1 LMGLPKIG
9 GLLIVVLLMP
19 PPGSSQ
25 SPSQGQTQGPA
36 QSPAFRSD
44 LNVVEIA
51 VVAKDSND
59 SPITDLKKNDLRL
72 FDNGV
77 EQTILSFENLGDASV
92 GNPGGPVPA
101 SAETPYQAPYQTTG
115 RPRARLSVILLDTLN
130 MSFKTQTDGRK
141 AVSQMIEKLPQGRD
155 KFAIFALDDS
165 LHLLHDF
172 SRDKASLLAAVG
184 HYRGPYPRI
193 GVDAATSA
201 QSFQA
206 DHTPTAQAPGRG
218 MSQGR
223 MASMPVRSPS
233 TGPLPDQRLLSTL
246 DAFKAIARIMK
257 EAPGEKNLLW
267 VTAGFRVLSRFHPD
281 VQDAMRDLAAAKLML
296 YPIDARGVLAGQG
309 FASAQAL
316 AEFAGQTG
324 GRVYSNSN
332 DTAAFLRAALD
343 DSREGY
349 VLTYAPRDYKQDG
362 SAHQVQLKTDRK
374 GVQLRYRPGYVADR
388 AP

>member
-1 LMGLPKIG
+1 V
-9 GLLIVVLLMP
+9 LLVVLLTP
-19 PPGSSQ
+19 VLGSSQ
-25 SPSQGQTQGPA
+25 NPPQSPPQGQT

-59 SPITDLKKNDLRL
+59 SPITDLKKTDLRL

-77 EQTILSFENLGDASV
+77 EQTILSLEKLGDASV
-92 GNPGGPVPA
+92 GNPGGPA
-101 SAETPYQAPYQTTG
+101 QTSSETPYQTTG
-115 RPRARLSVILLDTLN
+115 RSTARLSVILLDTLN
-130 MSFKTQTDGRK
+130 MSFATQADGRK
-141 AVSQMIEKLPQGRD
+141 AVSQMIEKLPSGRD
-155 KFAIFALDDS
+155 KFAIFALDDN

-172 SRDKASLLAAVG
+172 SRDKASLRAAVD
-184 HYRGPYPRI
+184 HYSGQYPRI
-193 GVDAATSA
+193 GVDAATAA

-206 DHTPTAQAPGRG
+206 DHTPTSQVSGGG
-218 MSQGR
+218 MSQGK

-233 TGPLPDQRLLSTL
+233 TGPLPDRRLLTTL

-267 VTAGFRVLSRFHPD
+267 VTSGFRVLSGFHPD

-309 FASAQAL
+309 FVNAQAL
-316 AEFAGQTG
+316 GEFAEQTG
-324 GRVYSNSN
+324 GRVYFNSN
-332 DTAAFLRAALD
+332 DGAAFLRAALD

-349 VLTYAPRDYKQDG
+349 VLTYAPRDYRQDG
-362 SAHQVQLKTDRK
+362 SAHHVQLKTDRK

>member
-1 LMGLPKIG
+1 MGLFSKG
-9 GLLIVVLLMP
+9 GLIIICLLMP
-19 PPGSSQ
+19 ALGPSQVPSQ
-25 SPSQGQTQGPA
+25 SPPQEPA

-59 SPITDLKKNDLRL
+59 SPITDLRKTDLRL
-72 FDNGV
+72 FDNGI
-77 EQTILSFENLGDASV
+77 EQTVLSFEKLGDASV
-92 GNPGGPVPA
+92 GGPVEA
-101 SAETPYQAPYQTTG
+101 SSETPPQTTG
-115 RPRARLSVILLDTLN
+115 RSTARLSVILLDTLN
-130 MSFKTQTDGRK
+130 MSFQTQADGRH
-141 AVSQMIEKLPQGRD
+141 AVSQMIAKLPQGRD
-155 KFAIFALDDS
+155 KLAIFALDDK

-172 SRDKASLLAAVG
+172 SRDTASLRAAVD
-184 HYRGPYPRI
+184 HYRGQYPRI

-206 DHTPTAQAPGRG
+206 DHTPTSQAPGGG
-218 MSQGR
+218 MSQGK
-223 MASMPVRSPS
+223 MASMPVRPPS
-233 TGPLPDQRLLSTL
+233 TGPLPDRRLLTTL

-267 VTAGFRVLSRFHPD
+267 VTAGFRVLAGFHPD

-309 FASAQAL
+309 FAHAQAL
-316 AEFAGQTG
+316 REFAEQTG
-324 GRVYSNSN
+324 GRVYFNSN

-362 SAHQVQLKTDRK
+362 SAHRVELRTDRK